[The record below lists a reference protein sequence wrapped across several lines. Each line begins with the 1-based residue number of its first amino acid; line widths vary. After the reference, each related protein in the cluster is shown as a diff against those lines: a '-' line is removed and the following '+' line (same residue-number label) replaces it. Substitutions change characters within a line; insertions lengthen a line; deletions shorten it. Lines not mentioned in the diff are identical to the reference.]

1 MNMRV
6 LKARAA
12 LAGICCISLL
22 SGCASSGQEADQNG
36 SEYAGNAD
44 GQADAEKEE
53 VPGKINSLGVFSM
66 QDLTGKEY
74 TNEMFRDYELTMI
87 NVFTTWCTPCVNEI
101 PDLEKLRTQMA
112 DKGVNIAGVVL
123 DAIGEDGETD
133 AQAVERAKL
142 LAERTGAS
150 YPFLI
155 PDEGWLNGRL
165 YGIEAVPETFFVDK
179 DGKIVGDTY
188 SGSHSFEEW
197 EEIVE
202 AQMDTLKGEQQ

>member
-6 LKARAA
+6 LTARAA

-36 SEYAGNAD
+36 AEYAGNAD
-44 GQADAEKEE
+44 GQAEAEKEE
-53 VPGKINSLGVFSM
+53 APGKITSLGVFSM

-74 TNEMFRDYELTMI
+74 TNEMFRDYDLTMI

-101 PDLEKLRTQMA
+101 PDLEVLHTQMA

-123 DAIGEDGETD
+123 DAIGEDGEID
-133 AQAVERAKL
+133 AQAVERARL